1 MKRHDLLNKTGH
13 KDIDELFERV
23 NQALIDGDNL
33 RIEIDKV
40 RKGASTSVSASVD
53 RLVQQDS
60 VMEYNLGYI
69 RDRSEKNFIDLQLFN
84 ERQRLDLLE
93 EHKLLIETT
102 VSYLRNSPYLI
113 PGRNSMYARELEIL
127 LTLTKKRIEKARI
140 RKEELEL
147 KKSEF

>member
-1 MKRHDLLNKTGH
+1 MNRHVFLSKTGH

-33 RIEIDKV
+33 RIEIDKA
-40 RKGASTSVSASVD
+40 RKGTVMSVSAGVD

-60 VMEYNLGYI
+60 LVQYNSGYL
-69 RDRSEKNFIDLQLFN
+69 RDRSEKSFIDLLLSS
-84 ERQRLDLLE
+84 ERRCLDLLE

-102 VSYLRNSPYLI
+102 VSHLRNSPSLI
-113 PGRNSMYARELEIL
+113 PGRNSMYARELETL
-127 LTLTKKRIEKARI
+127 LTLTKKKIEKARI

-147 KKSEF
+147 RRSEL